1 MTSAHAEWETESG
14 DVAATVSDDH
24 PEAPPTTP
32 WTRPS
37 RRERDQNRPTAA
49 LPPGSAENASA
60 VTDSSRPPG
69 HAAPAAAQVASSPAP
84 SSPWSAARA
93 LAPAGQTVPAQ
104 SGHDTGLG
112 GRVPTAAPAVS
123 TAAAPARP
131 SPGATLPAQA
141 DPGPADPGALDPASS
156 LGPAQ
161 SAMTMLPML
170 ASALAGLAGNGNNG
184 SGATRPTADTT
195 GDATLPPEAQQAR
208 DALQKL
214 KDTYGDDSKDSAES
228 RSVPRKKQLD
238 TKTGSRTGG
247 GGKTAAQV
255 RRNQL
260 YQRNV
265 AGAFNNLDNDLIDYM
280 RSLDGKHRVDKNAV
294 AQLLREVDIQLAR
307 IGPAAYT
314 KAGVQQVHRILIK
327 ALLQA
332 TRIVTGSTGVSRSG
346 AAEINRLT
354 KQYIYN
360 LAGKQYSKG
369 GSGSGSSQT
378 PATTVGGSVGQ
389 WIQQAMKVLQDAGYD
404 TGRMDPD
411 AIAMIIQ
418 HESGGNPSAT
428 NNWDSNAAKG
438 TPSIGL
444 MQTIG
449 PTFNSHALP
458 GHTNIYDPV
467 DNIVAGVRYA
477 ISRYGSVSNV
487 PGVVAVRS
495 GGSYRGY

>member
-1 MTSAHAEWETESG
+1 MTSADTQWETESG
-14 DVAATVSDDH
+14 DADATESDDH
-24 PEAPPTTP
+24 AEALPASTTP
-32 WTRPS
+32 WTRPN
-37 RRERDQNRPTAA
+37 RRERDQRNPTAP
-49 LPPGSAENASA
+49 LPPGSADNAPA
-60 VTDSSRPPG
+60 VTDSSRPPV
-69 HAAPAAAQVASSPAP
+69 HAVPAAAEVAASPAP

-93 LAPAGQTVPAQ
+93 PTPAVQTGPSQ
-104 SGHDTGLG
+104 SGHDAGLG

-123 TAAAPARP
+123 ATAAPARP
-131 SPGATLPAQA
+131 SPGGTLPAQV
-141 DPGPADPGALDPASS
+141 DPGPADPGVPDPASP

-161 SAMTMLPML
+161 STMGMLPML
-170 ASALAGLAGNGNNG
+170 ASALAGLGKKNG
-184 SGATRPTADTT
+184 SGTTEPTGSDDRDGA
-195 GDATLPPEAQQAR
+195 LPPEAQQAR

-214 KDTYGDDSKDSAES
+214 KDTYGDDSKASAES

-238 TKTGSRTGG
+238 TKSGPRTRGS
-247 GGKTAAQV
+247 GKTAAQV

-280 RSLDGKHRVDKNAV
+280 RSLDGKHTVDKNAV

-314 KAGVQQVHRILIK
+314 KAGAQQVHRILIK

-354 KQYIYN
+354 KQYVYN
-360 LAGKQYSKG
+360 LAGKQYGKASG
-369 GSGSGSSQT
+369 GSGGT
-378 PATTVGGSVGQ
+378 GTATTVGGSVGQ

-404 TGRMDPD
+404 TGRMDPE